1 MRLARHQTG
10 AGGYRAVPYRTSVLL
25 LALETAADVCGVA
38 LHDGQSVVAETSL
51 HVARRHSAALLP
63 LCQALLD
70 ASGRSVSDLTA
81 VAVSAGPGSY
91 TGLRIGASTAKG
103 LCTASGAALV
113 PVPTLEAL
121 ASQAVPH
128 VETGSTIVAAL
139 LSRRGEVYAASYRSE
154 ERALVSLQR
163 SGSLT
168 LDALPADWLGDA
180 ETPSFVGPAARTLAE
195 AFELADAHVLS
206 TDLVRPG
213 ATAVARLGAALLARG
228 ETADVAAFEPDYLK
242 AFVATRPK
250 PIFSAA

>member
-1 MRLARHQTG
+1 M
-10 AGGYRAVPYRTSVLL
+10 LL

-38 LHDGQSVVAETSL
+38 LHDGQSVVAEASL

-63 LCQALLD
+63 LCRSLLD
-70 ASGRSVSDLTA
+70 ASGRSVSDVTA

-113 PVPTLEAL
+113 AVPTLDAL

-128 VETGSTIVAAL
+128 ADAGSTIVAAL
-139 LSRRGEVYAASYRSE
+139 PSRRGEVYAAAYRIQGGQLK
-154 ERALVSLQR
+154 ALHP

-168 LDALPADWLGDA
+168 LDALPADWLGHA
-180 ETPSFVGPAARTLAE
+180 EASSFVGPAARTLAE
-195 AFELADAHVLS
+195 AFGLAGAPVLS
-206 TDLVRPG
+206 TDLVRPS
-213 ATAVARLGAALLARG
+213 ATAVARLGAELLARG